1 MAPKRVTR
9 SSAKATNAKA
19 TKVPE
24 AKRGRK
30 TTKKNVETN
39 PEVEAEVTPTPELEQ
54 NFKDAVAHEVHK
66 VLTNVMPSVLKEM
79 MKEIKKVEE
88 KKPAKKSVE
97 DDEEEKESEKIERE
111 IESSDDSDFE
121 IEGKGC
127 NYGAFQRCK
136 PPTFDGKKGSAATL
150 EWLSE
155 MEAVID
161 ISECRTDQ
169 TVKFAAHSFTGAAIY
184 WWTTVKQ
191 SKGRKAIRE
200 MVWEDLKE
208 LMVKRFCPQYEVDR
222 VEREFLNLT
231 AGSMS
236 HLEYTTKFNE
246 MAQLSVVDL
255 AGIVY
260 DNVAA
265 EEVMDVK
272 PKHWDNS
279 RNQSGKRYRDD
290 GRKYD
295 NKRVKVEAKQAV
307 VRNQNGNDNC
317 AKCGKPHFG
326 ECKWGTGVCYKCG
339 KQGHRAMECRG
350 VVKCDKCGK
359 TGHVAKDC

>member
-30 TTKKNVETN
+30 PTKKNVETN

-54 NFKDAVAHEVHK
+54 NLKDAVAHEVHK
-66 VLTNVMPSVLKEM
+66 
-79 MKEIKKVEE
+79 
-88 KKPAKKSVE
+88 
-97 DDEEEKESEKIERE
+97 DDEEEEESEKVERE

-155 MEAVID
+155 MEAVIN

-169 TVKFAAHSFTGAAIY
+169 AVKFVAHSFTGAANY

-246 MAQLSVVDL
+246 MAQLVPYLVETEQRRIKCYVQGLPPRVRTHVNAHRPGTFESVVDL

-272 PKHWDNS
+272 PMHWDNS

-326 ECKWGTGVCYKCG
+326 ECKWGT
-339 KQGHRAMECRG
+339 
-350 VVKCDKCGK
+350 
-359 TGHVAKDC
+359 